1 MPIASVFGAL
11 SESNDQP
18 SQVTAM
24 ENAGGSSMERG
35 RSRHNYDKLAI

>member
-1 MPIASVFGAL
+1 MPIASDFGAL

-24 ENAGGSSMERG
+24 ENSGMYTRYVIEDIHVRVEF
-35 RSRHNYDKLAI
+35 